1 MDELEIRVAMH
12 CPLCGN
18 DQFESLDVD
27 NDDVLDAPNH
37 IRFRCSDC
45 QSVYTKED
53 LLKENSEAITYA
65 TDEVAKEFIADF
77 EKQKKKAMKKWKF

>member
-1 MDELEIRVAMH
+1 MDELEIGVAMH

-53 LLKENSEAITYA
+53 LLEENSEAITYA

-77 EKQKKKAMKKWKF
+77 EKQIKKAMKKWKF